1 MQGMTLR
8 RVVTNL
14 AGWAGSCLAVFR
26 YNAGQDVVV
35 VDEQSYNDC
44 VDPDNARV
52 LTSGNDHVV
61 LGQSGKFFFICD
73 AEGECESGMKL
84 AVNVH

>member
-44 VDPDNARV
+44 VDP
-52 LTSGNDHVV
+52 TTPG
-61 LGQSGKFFFICD
+61 C
-73 AEGECESGMKL
+73 
-84 AVNVH
+84 